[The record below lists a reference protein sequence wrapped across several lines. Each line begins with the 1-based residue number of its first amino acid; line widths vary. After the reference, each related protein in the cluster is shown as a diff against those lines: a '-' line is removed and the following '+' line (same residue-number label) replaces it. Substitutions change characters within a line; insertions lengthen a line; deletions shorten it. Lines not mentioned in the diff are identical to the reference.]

1 MEEVYSLSVPLVVDT
16 SIGKTGMRRT
26 DMENLPDAWILTV
39 GNEIINGVI
48 TDTNR
53 RASLANSGPSG

>member
-1 MEEVYSLSVPLVVDT
+1 MGTPLQ
-16 SIGKTGMRRT
+16 
-26 DMENLPDAWILTV
+26 AWILTV

-53 RASLANSGPSG
+53 ETIARELRSVGIGTRGMSSIGDDPA